1 MKKYILVIGNGSYVL
16 NDNYGDGVV
25 LRSIIQW
32 NRINTNNSYTII
44 LFYRDKNKKPKLT
57 LHIQIF
63 IK

>member
-44 LFYRDKNKKPKLT
+44 LFYRDKT
-57 LHIQIF
+57 D
-63 IK
+63 